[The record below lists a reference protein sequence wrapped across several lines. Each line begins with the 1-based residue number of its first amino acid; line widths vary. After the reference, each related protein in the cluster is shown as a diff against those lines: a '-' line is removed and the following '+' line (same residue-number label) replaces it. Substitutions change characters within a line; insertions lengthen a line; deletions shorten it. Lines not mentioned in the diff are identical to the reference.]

1 MALKN
6 YTISYEEFE
15 HPEELTDSQRN
26 LLNIALKATDNAYAP
41 YSNFHVGAAL
51 QDTKGNIYI
60 GANMEN
66 AAYPLCICAEG
77 SMLSAYSSSGA
88 KDPIEMVA
96 ITAASPH
103 QDLDHPVAP
112 CGACRQMLTEF
123 ENKQHQPINIIL
135 RGSSGPVYVIN
146 SVADILPLGFSSKD
160 L

>member
-1 MALKN
+1 MAIKN
-6 YTISYEEFE
+6 FTISYEEYE
-15 HPEELTDSQRN
+15 HLEELTDGQRN
-26 LLNIALKATDNAYAP
+26 LLNEALKATENAYAP

-51 QDTKGNIYI
+51 QDAKGNIYL

-77 SMLSAYSSSGA
+77 SMLSAYSSSGS
-88 KDPIEMVA
+88 KDHISMVA

-123 ENKQHQPINIIL
+123 ENKQGQPIKIIL
-135 RGSSGPVYVIN
+135 RGSSGPIHIIN

>member
-1 MALKN
+1 MAIKN
-6 YTISYEEFE
+6 FTISYEEYE
-15 HPEELTDSQRN
+15 QLEDLNDGQQN
-26 LLNIALKATDNAYAP
+26 LLNEALKATENAYAP

-51 QDTKGNIYI
+51 QDAGGNIYL

-66 AAYPLCICAEG
+66 ASYPLCICAEG
-77 SMLSAYSSSGA
+77 SMLSSYSSSGS
-88 KDPIEMVA
+88 KEPIVMVA

-103 QDLDHPVAP
+103 QDLNHPVAP

-123 ENKQHQPINIIL
+123 ENKQDQPINIIL
-135 RGSSGPVYVIN
+135 RGSSGPVYVIK

>member
-1 MALKN
+1 MAIKN
-6 YTISYEEFE
+6 YTISYQEFE
-15 HPEELTDSQRN
+15 SLVELTEEQRI
-26 LLNIALKATDNAYAP
+26 LLGEALKATENAYAP
-41 YSNFHVGAAL
+41 YSKFHVGAAL
-51 QDTKGNIYI
+51 VDEQGKLFV

-88 KDPIEMVA
+88 QSPISMIA
-96 ITAASPH
+96 ITASSPH
-103 QDLDHPVAP
+103 QELDHPVAP

-123 ENKQHQPINIIL
+123 ENKQGKSFSIIL
-135 RGSSGPVYVIN
+135 RGSSGPIYVIN